1 MSDDELLFQREG
13 QLAWLTFNRPA
24 AHNAMTWTM
33 YDRLEELCAE
43 LAEDD
48 DTAVVILRGA
58 GGRAFISGTDIGQF
72 TAFTSEQDAIDYEV
86 RIERVVA
93 RLEALPK
100 PTIALIEG
108 ACVGGGAALAM
119 ACDFRYA
126 TESLKLGVP
135 IARTLGNTLS
145 VTNLARLVD
154 LIGAARA
161 KEVLMLARLLEA
173 EEARAAGAVTGIF
186 PAESIE
192 DEVRAVAER
201 LAGLAPRTL
210 RATKEGIRRVLAE
223 RRPGLEAGEDLV
235 TYCYM
240 SEDFRSAVRAFTDK
254 TAHQWSGR

>member
-1 MSDDELLFQREG
+1 MSDDEVLLQREG
-13 QLAWLTFNRPA
+13 RLAWVTFNRPQ
-24 AHNAMTWTM
+24 AHNAMTWSM
-33 YDRLEELCAE
+33 YDRLEQLCSQ

-48 DTAVVILRGA
+48 ETAVVILRGA
-58 GGRAFISGTDIGQF
+58 GGRAFVAGTDIGQF

-100 PTIALIEG
+100 PTIALVEG
-108 ACVGGGAALAM
+108 ACVGGGAALAL

-126 TESLKLGVP
+126 TEELKLGVP

-154 LIGAARA
+154 LVGAARV
-161 KEVLMLARLLEA
+161 KEMLMLARLLDA
-173 EEARAAGAVTGIF
+173 EEARTAGAVTGIF
-186 PAESIE
+186 TAEAIE
-192 DEVRAVAER
+192 SEVRAVAER

-223 RRPGLEAGEDLV
+223 RRPSLEAGEDLV

-240 SEDFRSAVRAFTDK
+240 SEDFRSAVRAFTEK
-254 TAHQWSGR
+254 TAHQWTGR